1 MIEPIITPPPGATQM
16 RRTFTLRKKIFGLLL
31 SIALAI
37 LGAFVLLIQ
46 PMLLDSVDRIVERES
61 RHQMEIVADSLL
73 PLLLQNQFAG
83 IHENLDQLR
92 TRQRNWRRIELVGE
106 GGRRLYPLGRLAT
119 STLPDTERFVQEVRF
134 RDTTLATL
142 TVDIDFSEDRAK
154 ARQLALAAFLIIAA
168 IVTVAMVLVAL
179 FLEFTVGR
187 RARELGR
194 AADRLANRDY
204 AAILPAAGTD
214 EIGDL
219 VRSFGEMRD
228 AVRSYDISLNDA
240 REAAEAANHA
250 KSDFLSMMGHELRTP
265 LNGMLGM
272 AQLLLMPNLTERER
286 QDYARI
292 ILTSGQS
299 LLTLLNDILDL
310 SKIESGKLRIESA
323 EFDPD
328 DLIRETLALFSASAT
343 NKQLVLAGQWR
354 ASCGQHY
361 RSDPQRLRQMLSKLI
376 GNAIKFTAHG
386 KIVVE
391 GVEVARDADSAVL
404 EFSVSDTGIGIPA
417 EKLDLLFRPFSQADS
432 SSTRKYGG
440 SGLGLSIVRSLTERM
455 GGDAGVDSVA
465 GSGSRFWFR
474 IRAGIGSAGD
484 NADGVATPA
493 PGEVRAVPVR
503 AGSQARVL
511 VVEDNM
517 INQRVVEALLRKLG
531 LSAALVQDGQQA
543 VDAITRGHAADIVL
557 MDVNMPVMDG
567 CTATERI
574 RRWEVDNSL
583 PRRPIIALTA
593 NAFAEDRERCLR
605 AGMDDY
611 LAKPVTFATLQAV
624 LGKWLRTAPELPPA
638 TSSAVH
644 ARQQVDREQFVGLVD
659 TIAPL
664 LVQNRFDAIDRFKDL
679 QSLAAGSDLE
689 AEIDEIDGIL
699 NAFDFDLALERLR
712 RMVAI
717 QLAKDPK

>member
-1 MIEPIITPPPGATQM
+1 M

-46 PMLLDSVDRIVERES
+46 PMLLDAVDRIMDRES
-61 RHQMEIVADSLL
+61 RQHLEIVADSLL

-154 ARQLALAAFLIIAA
+154 APQLALAAFLIIAA

-240 REAAEAANHA
+240 RKAAEAANHA

-343 NKQLVLAGQWR
+343 NKQLLLAGQWR

-361 RSDPQRLRQMLSKLI
+361 RSDTQRLRQMLSKLI

-543 VDAITRGHAADIVL
+543 VDAITRGDAADIVL

-574 RRWEVDNSL
+574 RHWEVDNSL

-624 LGKWLRTAPELPPA
+624 LGKWLRAAPELPPA

-679 QSLAAGSDLE
+679 QALVAGSDLE

-717 QLAKDPK
+717 QLAKDPT

>member
-1 MIEPIITPPPGATQM
+1 M
-16 RRTFTLRKKIFGLLL
+16 RRTFTLRKKILGFLL
-31 SIALAI
+31 SIGVAI
-37 LGAFVLLIQ
+37 LGAFALLIQ
-46 PMLLDSVDRIVERES
+46 PMLLDAVDRIVDRES
-61 RHQMEIVADSLL
+61 RQHLEIVADALL

-83 IHENLDQLR
+83 IHESLDTLR
-92 TRQRNWRRIELVGE
+92 SRQPTWRRVELVGE
-106 GGRRLYPLGRLAT
+106 GGRRLYPLGRVAA
-119 STLPDTERFVQEVRF
+119 STLPDTERFVQAVRF
-134 RDTTLATL
+134 RETTLATL
-142 TVDIDFSEDRAK
+142 TVDIDFSKDRAK
-154 ARQLALAAFLIIAA
+154 ARRLVLAAFLIIAA

-240 REAAEAANHA
+240 RKAAEAANHA

-265 LNGMLGM
+265 MNGILGM
-272 AQLLLMPNLTERER
+272 AQLLLMPNLAESER

-310 SKIESGKLRIESA
+310 SRIESGKLRIDSA

-328 DLIRETLALFSASAT
+328 DLIRETLAVSSASAT
-343 NKQLVLAGQWR
+343 NKQLLFAGQWR
-354 ASCGQHY
+354 APCGQHY
-361 RSDPQRLRQMLSKLI
+361 RSDPHRLRQMLSKLI

-386 KIVVE
+386 RILIE
-391 GVEVARDADSAVL
+391 GGEVARDADSAVL

-432 SSTRKYGG
+432 SITRKYGG
-440 SGLGLSIVRSLTERM
+440 SGLGLSIVRSLAERM
-455 GGDAGVDSVA
+455 GGDAGVDSVT

-484 NADGVATPA
+484 SAAGVATPA
-493 PGEVRAVPVR
+493 PGEARAVPVR
-503 AGSQARVL
+503 ADSQARVL

-517 INQRVVEALLRKLG
+517 INRRVVEALLRKLG
-531 LSAALVQDGQQA
+531 LSVALVQDGQEA
-543 VDAITRGHAADIVL
+543 VDTITRGDAADIVL

-593 NAFAEDRERCLR
+593 NAFADDRERCLR

-611 LAKPVTFATLQAV
+611 LAKPVTFAALQTV
-624 LGKWLRTAPELPPA
+624 LGKWLRTAPESLPA
-638 TSSAVH
+638 TATVVH
-644 ARQQVDREQFVGLVD
+644 ARQQVDRERFVGLVD

-664 LVQNRFDAIDRFKDL
+664 LVQNRFDAIDRFKEL
-679 QSLAAGSDLE
+679 QSLAAGTDLQ

-699 NAFDFDLALERLR
+699 EAFNFDLALERLR
-712 RMVAI
+712 RIVAI
-717 QLAKDPK
+717 QLAKDPT

>member
-1 MIEPIITPPPGATQM
+1 M

>member
-1 MIEPIITPPPGATQM
+1 M

-46 PMLLDSVDRIVERES
+46 PMLLDAVDRIMDRES
-61 RHQMEIVADSLL
+61 RQHLEVVADSLL

>member
-1 MIEPIITPPPGATQM
+1 M

-46 PMLLDSVDRIVERES
+46 PMLLDAVDRIMDRES
-61 RHQMEIVADSLL
+61 RQHLEIVADSLL

-154 ARQLALAAFLIIAA
+154 APQLALAAFLIIAA
-168 IVTVAMVLVAL
+168 IVTVAMVLVAV
-179 FLEFTVGR
+179 FFEFTVGR

-194 AADRLANRDY
+194 AADRLAHRDFE
-204 AAILPAAGTD
+204 AVLPAAGTD

-240 REAAEAANHA
+240 RKAAEAANHA

-440 SGLGLSIVRSLTERM
+440 SGLGLSIVRSLAERM

-543 VDAITRGHAADIVL
+543 VDAITRGDAADIVL

>member
-1 MIEPIITPPPGATQM
+1 M

-567 CTATERI
+567 CAATERI

>member
-1 MIEPIITPPPGATQM
+1 M
-16 RRTFTLRKKIFGLLL
+16 RRTFTLRKKILGFLL
-31 SIALAI
+31 SIGVAI
-37 LGAFVLLIQ
+37 LGAFALLIQ
-46 PMLLDSVDRIVERES
+46 PMLLDAVDRIVDRES
-61 RHQMEIVADSLL
+61 RQHLEIVADALL

-83 IHENLDQLR
+83 IHESLDTLR
-92 TRQRNWRRIELVGE
+92 SRQPTWRRVELVGE
-106 GGRRLYPLGRLAT
+106 GGRRLYPLGRVAA
-119 STLPDTERFVQEVRF
+119 STLPDTERFVQAVRF
-134 RDTTLATL
+134 RETTLATL
-142 TVDIDFSEDRAK
+142 TVDIDFSKDRAK
-154 ARQLALAAFLIIAA
+154 ARRLVLAAFLIIAA

-240 REAAEAANHA
+240 RKAAEAANHA

-265 LNGMLGM
+265 LNGILGM
-272 AQLLLMPNLTERER
+272 AQLLLMPNLAESER

-299 LLTLLNDILDL
+299 LLSLLNDILDL
-310 SKIESGKLRIESA
+310 SRIESGKLRIDSA

-361 RSDPQRLRQMLSKLI
+361 RSDPHRLRQMLSKLI

-440 SGLGLSIVRSLTERM
+440 SGLGLAIVRSLAERM
-455 GGDAGVDSVA
+455 GGDAGVDSVT

-484 NADGVATPA
+484 SAAGVATPA
-493 PGEVRAVPVR
+493 PGEARAVPVR
-503 AGSQARVL
+503 ADSQARVL

-517 INQRVVEALLRKLG
+517 INRRVVEALLRKLG

-543 VDAITRGHAADIVL
+543 VDAITRGDAADIVL

-593 NAFAEDRERCLR
+593 NAFADDRERCLR

-624 LGKWLRTAPELPPA
+624 LGKWLRAAPELPPA

-679 QSLAAGSDLE
+679 QALAAGSDLE

-699 NAFDFDLALERLR
+699 NAFNFDLALERLS
-712 RMVAI
+712 RMVAV
-717 QLAKDPK
+717 QLAKDPT

>member
-1 MIEPIITPPPGATQM
+1 M
-16 RRTFTLRKKIFGLLL
+16 RRAFTLRTKIFGFLV
-31 SIALAI
+31 SIGVAM

-83 IHENLDQLR
+83 IYEALDELR
-92 TRQRNWRRIELVGE
+92 ARQPTWRGVELVSE
-106 GGRRLYPLGRLAT
+106 SGRRLYPLAPTAT
-119 STLPDTERFVQEVRF
+119 SALPDTARFVQEVRF
-134 RDTTLATL
+134 RETTLAML
-142 TVDIDFSEDRAK
+142 TVDIDFSGDRAR
-154 ARQLALAAFLIIAA
+154 ARKLALASFLIIAA
-168 IVTVAMVLVAL
+168 IVTVAMVLVAV

-240 REAAEAANHA
+240 RKAAEAANHA

-272 AQLLLMPNLTERER
+272 AQLQLMPNLTERER

-328 DLIRETLALFSASAT
+328 DLIRETLALFSGSAT
-343 NKQLVLAGQWR
+343 QKHLLLEGQWR
-354 ASCGQHY
+354 SAFGQRY
-361 RSDPQRLRQMLSKLI
+361 RSDPHRLRQMLSNLI

-386 KIVVE
+386 KILIE

-417 EKLDLLFRPFSQADS
+417 EKHDLLFRPFSQADS

-440 SGLGLSIVRSLTERM
+440 SGLGLSIVRSLAERM

-493 PGEVRAVPVR
+493 PGEARAVPVR

-517 INQRVVEALLRKLG
+517 INQRVVDALLRKLG

-543 VDAITRGHAADIVL
+543 VDTITRGDTADIVL

-567 CTATERI
+567 CTATQRI
-574 RRWEVDNSL
+574 RRWEIDNSL

-611 LAKPVTFATLQAV
+611 LAKPVTFAALQTV
-624 LGKWLRTAPELPPA
+624 LGKWLRAAPELPPA

-679 QSLAAGSDLE
+679 QSLAAGTDLE

-699 NAFDFDLALERLR
+699 NAFNFDLALERLR
-712 RMVAI
+712 RMVAV
-717 QLAKDPK
+717 QLAKDPT